1 MPLNTPQPTKSI
13 RKSSIIGAGEVRP
26 ETLGGA
32 LIRAL
37 MLIVSYIEQQGLRQ
51 AEAQPALY
59 GLMRVLLDTL
69 RIIIA
74 AIAADEG

>member
-1 MPLNTPQPTKSI
+1 M
-13 RKSSIIGAGEVRP
+13 RP